1 MNEYFIHNMVEDFSR
16 QLSMIA
22 NGKVVDTDDMYTV
35 SYNGLVRKNKIH
47 NRCYGHLV

>member
-35 SYNGLVRKNKIH
+35 SYNGLDSVSPYKIFI
-47 NRCYGHLV
+47 